1 MFKFIRTLLALAH
14 LIALREE
21 KKQAEK
27 QKEFKK
33 QQAAKAKVLEAEAK
47 RAHAKADALDSQAA
61 TAKAGSTI
69 GSNAIN
75 EAERTAATLR
85 SSLDYVVKK

>member
-21 KKQAEK
+21 QKQVEKQKQFKKKQAARALTLK
-27 QKEFKK
+27 
-33 QQAAKAKVLEAEAK
+33 AEAA
-47 RAHAKADALDSQAA
+47 RAHAKAHALSSKAADANVASTLGSDEIL
-61 TAKAGSTI
+61 TAH
-69 GSNAIN
+69 
-75 EAERTAATLR
+75 RTAATLR

>member
-27 QKEFKK
+27 QKQFRIK
-33 QQAAKAKVLEAEAK
+33 AARLNIKLRKEAEA
-47 RAHAKADALDSQAA
+47 AHARGNALHSQAA
-61 TAKAGSTI
+61 DAGAAAAM